1 MSTLAER
8 ITLRL
13 QKQPGTNKAGL
24 AVAAGV
30 SKPAVSKWLAG
41 TTKEILASNVFGA
54 ARYLGCRPEWL
65 ADGTGTEEH
74 DAPYPTTT
82 PSAHHAAEP
91 TSPYGPPVATW
102 PFMHITP
109 DDWQRLDEREKGR
122 AEQLVLNVINDNR
135 QQPKKTP
142 ASA

>member
-1 MSTLAER
+1 METIGFSSRDSVAPPMTTLAER

-82 PSAHHAAEP
+82 PSAHHATEP
-91 TSPYGPPVATW
+91 MDSRPPISV
-102 PFMHITP
+102 
-109 DDWQRLDEREKGR
+109 
-122 AEQLVLNVINDNR
+122 VLISSVR
-135 QQPKKTP
+135 
-142 ASA
+142 